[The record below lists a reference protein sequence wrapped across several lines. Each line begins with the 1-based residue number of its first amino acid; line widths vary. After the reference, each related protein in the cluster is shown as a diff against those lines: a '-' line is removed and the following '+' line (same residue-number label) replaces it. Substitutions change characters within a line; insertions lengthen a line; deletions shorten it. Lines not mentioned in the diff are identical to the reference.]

1 MASIKKKSSGG
12 GGANWMDTYGDMVT
26 LLLCFFVLLYSISS
40 LDEAKWMIVVQSF
53 NKDAIVSVDDEP
65 KGPMGEE
72 TNSGGD
78 DMPYTQDEVNEK
90 MEELLMYLQTAA
102 ASSDAVSVTSGDG
115 YVFLSFEEGV
125 FFEGE
130 SSALKAEGRAALDA
144 ILPGLEQAGPYIDEV
159 QIMGHT
165 AHGNP
170 NRANTIRGD
179 RQLSSDRANEV
190 LIYLLENSSP
200 TLLDPARFQAIGMGQ
215 WRPIATNDT
224 AEGRAKNRR
233 VEMMISGR
241 NVEEAMSDSVAAYYA
256 ETNQAPPEL
265 EAVDPAGSN
274 AATEPETPP
283 VDQTALEILGPDAVM
298 GGANAGA
305 GAG

>member
-53 NKDAIVSVDDEP
+53 NKDALVSTDTDP
-65 KGPMGEE
+65 KGPKGEE
-72 TNSGGD
+72 TNEGGND
-78 DMPYTQDEVNEK
+78 LPYTQDEVNEK
-90 MEELLMYLQTAA
+90 LEELLMYLQTAA
-102 ASSDAVSVTSGDG
+102 ATSDAVSVTSGDG

-165 AHGNP
+165 AQGNP

-256 ETNQAPPEL
+256 ETNQTPPEL

>member
-1 MASIKKKSSGG
+1 MAGAGGPDLLRAGG
-12 GGANWMDTYGDMVT
+12 GSPGGVPGAVRTGGEAEMRTVYLFRHGQT
-26 LLLCFFVLLYSISS
+26 LWNAQRRYIGSTDQS
-40 LDEAKWMIVVQSF
+40 LS
-53 NKDAIVSVDDEP
+53 P
-65 KGPMGEE
+65 
-72 TNSGGD
+72 
-78 DMPYTQDEVNEK
+78 
-90 MEELLMYLQTAA
+90 
-102 ASSDAVSVTSGDG
+102 
-115 YVFLSFEEGV
+115 
-125 FFEGE
+125 
-130 SSALKAEGRAALDA
+130 EGRAALDA

-165 AHGNP
+165 AQGNP

>member
-1 MASIKKKSSGG
+1 
-12 GGANWMDTYGDMVT
+12 
-26 LLLCFFVLLYSISS
+26 
-40 LDEAKWMIVVQSF
+40 MIIVQSF

-165 AHGNP
+165 AQGNP

>member
-53 NKDAIVSVDDEP
+53 NKNAMVSVDDEP
-65 KGPMGEE
+65 KGPKGEE
-72 TNSGGD
+72 TNEGGND
-78 DMPYTQDEVNEK
+78 LPYTQDEVNEK

-102 ASSDAVSVTSGDG
+102 ANSDAVSVTSGDG

-130 SSALKAEGRAALDA
+130 SSALKPEGRAALDA
-144 ILPGLEQAGPYIDEV
+144 IIPGLEQAGPYIDAV

-165 AHGNP
+165 AQGNP
-170 NRANTIRGD
+170 NRANSIRGD
-179 RQLSSDRANEV
+179 RELSSARANEV
-190 LIYLLENSSP
+190 LIYILEKTSP
-200 TLLDPARFQAIGMGQ
+200 TLLDPARFEAIGMGQ

-233 VEMMISGR
+233 VEMMISGKD
-241 NVEEAMSDSVAAYYA
+241 VEDTMSDSVAAYYA
-256 ETNQAPPEL
+256 ETNQKPPEL
-265 EAVDPAGSN
+265 EAVTPAAT
-274 AATEPETPP
+274 AATEPATQP
-283 VDQTALEILGPDAVM
+283 VDQTALDILGPDTVM

-305 GAG
+305 EAG